1 LSSTLLDSAIL
12 HSRATQRGV
21 ECQANGNG
29 ARKPNGN
36 GRAKPFF
43 GSTNDRRTEI
53 EAKFVRDL
61 IAEGVPPIAAVRRLA
76 EIIAPGPW
84 SRKPGPRTNGQ

>member
-1 LSSTLLDSAIL
+1 M
-12 HSRATQRGV
+12 Q
-21 ECQANGNG
+21 NGNG
-29 ARKPNGN
+29 YPPRGPHSAQRNGASKPNGGNGVRKGN
-36 GRAKPFF
+36 GRD
-43 GSTNDRRTEI
+43 TTEI

-84 SRKPGPRTNGQ
+84 QRKPGPRANGQ